1 MPKYLAGSEYKNGWQ
16 EPLHAYDML
25 GISIIF
31 FISTLIHIYTTGI
44 FDFFSLQ
51 ENPQMPPWVFRD
63 AKTQNLHLKDIGSL

>member
-44 FDFFSLQ
+44 FEFFFSTRKSP
-51 ENPQMPPWVFRD
+51 NAAMGF
-63 AKTQNLHLKDIGSL
+63 